1 MAHSWKPIYF
11 CSKNYN
17 QGQTHRYGKRNYG
30 FNQSAK
36 NYIDV
41 YYGTPDNCKLIWEQ
55 GDNLPIGD
63 Q

>member
-1 MAHSWKPIYF
+1 MV
-11 CSKNYN
+11 
-17 QGQTHRYGKRNYG
+17 YG

-36 NYIDV
+36 NYIAV